1 MRLEF
6 TAIFFVDTRG
16 VLLDTACLKQVV
28 QHYNIKQ
35 NT

>member
-1 MRLEF
+1 MRLEC

-16 VLLDTACLKQVV
+16 VPADTACLNQVV

-35 NT
+35 NI